1 MSIYRLPLGQYGY
14 TGHIINLPQDV
25 ILFAHS
31 LPRLPSDLD
40 VLVVRKENDQS
51 HRDFRVRRAVVQQAL
66 EWLLENNRY
75 YQANQ
80 VHLNEDALQQ
90 LPEDGDITELTS
102 LQLEESTP
110 DDLSQQPQED
120 VYGAHLPSSFVP
132 NAVQQQTEQE
142 TVRQSIQERQGR
154 STSTLMWPTIGGTPI
169 NEFIT
174 EEYFSMAFPTLFPT
188 GAADFLGQ
196 RCNQITIGN
205 YFKHLLMYEDG

>member
-1 MSIYRLPLGQYGY
+1 MLVSAFMPIMLIYQLPLGQYGY

-25 ILFAHS
+25 ISFAHR

-51 HRDFRVRRAVVQQAL
+51 HRDFRVRRAVVQKAL

-102 LQLEESTP
+102 LQLKESTP
-110 DDLSQQPQED
+110 DNLSQQPQED
-120 VYGAHLPSSFVP
+120 VRIRSQSFKL
-132 NAVQQQTEQE
+132 
-142 TVRQSIQERQGR
+142 I
-154 STSTLMWPTIGGTPI
+154 L
-169 NEFIT
+169 
-174 EEYFSMAFPTLFPT
+174 
-188 GAADFLGQ
+188 
-196 RCNQITIGN
+196 
-205 YFKHLLMYEDG
+205 